1 MIHRHPLTMHHRKSS
16 KSSLPHELR
25 TAAEPRQNKLYTVH
39 LSHIEQVN
47 PTVRLLRLTLP
58 TGTTTDVISEED
70 EDVGIFFQDIKP
82 RLGFL

>member
-1 MIHRHPLTMHHRKSS
+1 MRHRKTS

-25 TAAEPRQNKLYTVH
+25 TAAEPRQNKLYTVQ

-58 TGTTTDVISEED
+58 TETTADATSEED
-70 EDVGIFFQDIKP
+70 EDVGHTISLPLHVPSADT
-82 RLGFL
+82 